1 MAKKV
6 FMVSLGCPKNQ
17 VDSERALHALRKAGL
32 EIVTDQD
39 QADIIITNTCGFVND
54 AKEES
59 IDTILEL
66 SRVKK
71 ERPDV
76 LLGVMGC
83 LSERY
88 GDDLKSSMPEIDFI
102 HGVSDIPAM
111 VKNLAPDSRAYP
123 DPDSQDRI
131 ITTSPHWAYLKIA
144 EGCSNKCSFC
154 VIPQIRGPY
163 KSVEMD
169 NVVKEAE
176 GLVSQGVK
184 ELILVAQDTTL
195 YGADLK
201 IKNGLPRLLEKLG
214 RIRGLKWIRVM
225 YMYPALVTNELLSV
239 FDGEE
244 KVVPY
249 FDIPLQ
255 HASTNLLK
263 SMGRPETETSIRD
276 MLDRIKRKL
285 PSAAIRTAFIVGF
298 PGEKAEDFKTLMRLV
313 ADVRFDHMGAF
324 KFSPEEGS
332 AAFSMAGTV
341 PLKKAEERYE
351 MLMTAQMGISRAKLE
366 EKVGLDAEVLVDI
379 PDPEEMLLTGRLA
392 TQAPKIDGCV
402 ILDGVEAEPG
412 RIVKVKIT
420 GATDYDLIGTTP

>member
-17 VDSERALHALRKAGL
+17 VDSERALHALRRAGL

-88 GDDLKSSMPEIDFI
+88 GDDLKSAMPEIDFI
-102 HGVSDIPAM
+102 HGVADIPAM
-111 VKNLAPDSRAYP
+111 VKNLVPGSKAYP

-131 ITTSPHWAYLKIA
+131 ITTSPYWAYLKIA

-163 KSVEMD
+163 KSVEMES
-169 NVVKEAE
+169 VVKEAE
-176 GLVSQGVK
+176 GLAEQGVK

-201 IKNGLPRLLEKLG
+201 MKNGLPRLLEKLS
-214 RIRGLKWIRVM
+214 RIKKLEWIRVM
-225 YMYPALVTNELLSV
+225 YMYPALVTDELLSV
-239 FDGEE
+239 FAGEG

-276 MLDRIKRKL
+276 MLDRIRQKL
-285 PSAAIRTAFIVGF
+285 PNSAIRTAFIVGF
-298 PGEKAEDFKTLMRLV
+298 PGEKAEDFKTLLRLV
-313 ADVRFDHMGAF
+313 EDARFDHMGAF

-332 AAFSMAGTV
+332 AAFTMSGAV
-341 PLKKAEERYE
+341 PRKKAEERYGL
-351 MLMTAQMGISRAKLE
+351 LMTAQRDISRAKLE
-366 EKVGLDAEVLVDI
+366 EKIGSVAEVLVDI
-379 PDPEEMLLTGRLA
+379 QDTEEMLVAGRLA

-402 ILDGVEAEPG
+402 ILDGVEAAPG
-412 RIVKVKIT
+412 SIVKVKIT
-420 GATDYDLIGTTP
+420 GASDYDLVGGEL

>member
-17 VDSERALHALRKAGL
+17 VDSERALHALRRAGL

-88 GDDLKSSMPEIDFI
+88 GDDLKSAMPEIDFI
-102 HGVSDIPAM
+102 HGVADIPAM
-111 VKNLAPDSRAYP
+111 VKNLVPGSKAYP

-131 ITTSPHWAYLKIA
+131 ITTSPYWAYLKIA

-163 KSVEMD
+163 KSVEMES
-169 NVVKEAE
+169 VVKEAE
-176 GLVSQGVK
+176 GLAEQGVK

-201 IKNGLPRLLEKLG
+201 MKNGLPRLLEKLS
-214 RIRGLKWIRVM
+214 RIKKLEWIRVM
-225 YMYPALVTNELLSV
+225 YMYPALVTDELLSV
-239 FDGEE
+239 FAGEG

-276 MLDRIKRKL
+276 MLDRIRQKL
-285 PSAAIRTAFIVGF
+285 PNSAIRTAFIVGF
-298 PGEKAEDFKTLMRLV
+298 PGEKAEDFKTLLRLV
-313 ADVRFDHMGAF
+313 EDARFDHMGAF

-332 AAFSMAGTV
+332 AAFTMSGAV
-341 PLKKAEERYE
+341 PRKKAEERYGL
-351 MLMTAQMGISRAKLE
+351 LMTAQRDISRAKLE
-366 EKVGLDAEVLVDI
+366 EKIGSVAEVLVDI
-379 PDPEEMLLTGRLA
+379 QDTEEMLVTGRLA

-402 ILDGVEAEPG
+402 ILDGVEAAPG
-412 RIVKVKIT
+412 SIVKVKIT
-420 GATDYDLIGTTP
+420 GASDYDLVGGEL

>member
-6 FMVSLGCPKNQ
+6 YMVSLGCPKNQ

-88 GDDLKSSMPEIDFI
+88 GDDLKSAMPEIDFI
-102 HGVSDIPAM
+102 HGVADIPAM
-111 VKNLAPDSRAYP
+111 VKNLVPGRRAYP
-123 DPDSQDRI
+123 DPDSHDRI

-163 KSVEMD
+163 KSEEPER
-169 NVVKEAE
+169 VVKEAE
-176 GLVSQGVK
+176 GLAEQGVE

-201 IKNGLPRLLEKLG
+201 IKNGLPRLLEKLA
-214 RIRGLKWIRVM
+214 RIKKLKWIRVM
-225 YMYPALVTNELLSV
+225 YMYPALVTDELLCV
-239 FDGEE
+239 FAGEE

-255 HASTNLLK
+255 HASTRLLK
-263 SMGRPETETSIRD
+263 SMGRPETETSIKD
-276 MLDRIKRKL
+276 MLDRIRHKL
-285 PSAAIRTAFIVGF
+285 PAAAIRTAFIVGF
-298 PGEKAEDFKTLMRLV
+298 PGEKAEDFKTLLQLV

-332 AAFSMAGTV
+332 AAFSMSGAV
-341 PLKKAEERYE
+341 PRKKAEARYE
-351 MLMTAQMGISRAKLE
+351 LLMTAQRDISRAKLA
-366 EKVGLDAEVLVDI
+366 EKIGSSADVLVDI
-379 PDPEEMLLTGRLA
+379 PDPEEMLVTGRLA

-402 ILDGVEAEPG
+402 ILDGVEAVPG

-420 GATDYDLIGTTP
+420 GATDYDLIGGEL

>member
-1 MAKKV
+1 MVKKV
-6 FMVSLGCPKNQ
+6 YMVSLGCPKNQ

-88 GDDLKSSMPEIDFI
+88 GDDLKSAMPEIDFM
-102 HGVSDIPAM
+102 HGVADIPAM
-111 VKNLAPDSRAYP
+111 VKNLVPDSRAYP
-123 DPDSQDRI
+123 DPDSHDRV
-131 ITTSPHWAYLKIA
+131 ITTSPYWAYLKIA

-163 KSVEMD
+163 KSVEMES
-169 NVVKEAE
+169 VVKEAE
-176 GLVSQGVK
+176 GLAEQGVK

-201 IKNGLPRLLEKLG
+201 MKNGLPRLLEKLSH
-214 RIRGLKWIRVM
+214 IKKLKWIRVM
-225 YMYPALVTNELLSV
+225 YMYPALVTDELLSV
-239 FDGEE
+239 FAGEE
-244 KVVPY
+244 KIVPY

-255 HASTNLLK
+255 HASTRLLK
-263 SMGRPETETSIRD
+263 SMGRPESETGIRD

-285 PSAAIRTAFIVGF
+285 PDSAIRTAFIVGF
-298 PGEKAEDFKTLMRLV
+298 PGEKVEDFKTLLQLV

-332 AAFSMAGTV
+332 TAFSMTGTV
-341 PLKKAEERYE
+341 PKKKAEERYE
-351 MLMTAQMGISRAKLE
+351 QLMTAQRDISRAKLE
-366 EKVGLDAEVLVDI
+366 EKVGLVADILVDI

-420 GATDYDLIGTTP
+420 GASDYDLIGATP